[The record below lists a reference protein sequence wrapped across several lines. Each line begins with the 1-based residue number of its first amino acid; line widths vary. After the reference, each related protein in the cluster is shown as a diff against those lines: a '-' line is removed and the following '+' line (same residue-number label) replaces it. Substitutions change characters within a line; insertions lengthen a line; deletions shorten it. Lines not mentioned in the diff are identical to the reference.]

1 MDLGRFYNLTRTIEA
16 QEKNKAQAEKILKQT
31 YAELVPECPHSE
43 AVLHYFSSTRQKYQV
58 CKICGLE
65 DSCGY
70 NSTPGDE
77 YNYGYAGYPHP
88 DVWKDSNVEVT
99 TDEKY
104 FWTFRKQHGWQ
115 VNGGKVVN
123 RYGDL

>member
-1 MDLGRFYNLTRTIEA
+1 MDLGRFYIVLNEIEA
-16 QEKNKAQAEKILKQT
+16 AEKAKKAAEKALKQA
-31 YAELVPECPHSE
+31 YKELVPNCPHSE
-43 AVLHYFSSTRQKYQV
+43 AVLHFFSSTRQKYQV

-70 NSTPGDE
+70 RSTPGDE
-77 YNYGYAGYPHP
+77 YDYGYAGYPHP
-88 DVWKDSNVEVT
+88 DVWGKSNVEVT
-99 TDEKY
+99 KDEKY

>member
-1 MDLGRFYNLTRTIEA
+1 MDLGVFYRLSRDIEDYEK
-16 QEKNKAQAEKILKQT
+16 QEKEAKKALKKL
-31 YAELVPECPHSE
+31 YSELVPQCPHSE
-43 AVLHYFSSTRQKYQV
+43 AVLHYFKSTRQKYQV

-70 NSTPGDE
+70 KSTPGDE
-77 YNYGYAGYPHP
+77 YDYGYAGYPHP
-88 DVWKDSNVEVT
+88 DVWGKANVETT

-104 FWTFRKQHGWQ
+104 FWTFRKQHGWR

-123 RYGDL
+123 SYA